1 MLSRLLTAVALVFVV
16 WSAQAPSAIACER
29 KCWESDRDN
38 ATCRVVCPTNG
49 DAGGGASPV
58 DLLPSGEGQVAVN
71 GPPVC
76 RLGMREVKCKT
87 ALGSWSSYASSWCR
101 SAPVQPALDDPIWRG
116 ETTGSIYECTRPG
129 FDGLPNPGET
139 VLRWLPAPPEAAAAP
154 DPEDLALR
162 LLASIDFEAPEL
174 GMFPRGDSP
183 ERMSYVGWRMWLWAE
198 SSSSLQ
204 WGPVSDSLS
213 QGGVTVSLTAR
224 VSGVEWNMGDGKS
237 VSCGKGTPWSE
248 AVTGGRNVA
257 SPDCGHVY
265 SEDGRY
271 TVTVTSSWDVEWS
284 GGGRSGSLP
293 FTLSREADVLVGEL
307 QSVNRDA

>member
-1 MLSRLLTAVALVFVV
+1 MLGRAVNLVFLSILCFLGGGLADADDGSGRCSRAASDTGQCTRIIDLESTQGPVGKELPNALEGGSRGV
-16 WSAQAPSAIACER
+16 TER
-29 KCWESDRDN
+29 
-38 ATCRVVCPTNG
+38 TCAHKGRVVQCN
-49 DAGGGASPV
+49 
-58 DLLPSGEGQVAVN
+58 
-71 GPPVC
+71 
-76 RLGMREVKCKT
+76 T
-87 ALGSWSSYASSWCR
+87 ARGSWSSYASSWCR
-101 SAPVQPALDDPIWRG
+101 SAPVQPALDDPIWEG

-154 DPEDLALR
+154 DPEDLARR